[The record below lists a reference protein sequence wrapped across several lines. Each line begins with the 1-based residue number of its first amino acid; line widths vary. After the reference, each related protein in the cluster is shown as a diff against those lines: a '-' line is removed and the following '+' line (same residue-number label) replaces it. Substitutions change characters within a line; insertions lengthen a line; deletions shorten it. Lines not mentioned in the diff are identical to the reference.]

1 MVLGRLIRSLIGDPR
16 PAQRDDDT
24 RRALALLE
32 AGDLDGAESAA
43 LGALRADPGSAL
55 AHLALGRVALAR
67 GAPERARESLERAL
81 AAAPDLDAARAQLAA
96 IAVRAGRHGDAIGH
110 YRAAF
115 ERNERSPELAHALGA
130 ALIENGDFDEA
141 ASVLARALEL
151 APGLIAARENLSR
164 ALFNARRF
172 ADAAEVE
179 RGLLRVEPDAVRL
192 HLRLAHALLAEG
204 RLDEGWAEYE
214 WRLKQPGF
222 AWGVKGLPRWDGSDP
237 AGRTISVVSEQGL
250 GDAILF
256 ARFVPEL
263 ARRGARVHLLCR
275 PPLERLFRSSFGA
288 DAVHVTADAAED
300 ASGADAFIHLLSL
313 PAALRL
319 GAAAVERRA
328 RYLRV
333 EPSLGESWRQRV
345 AGSPGLKVGLA
356 WAGNAARSGDETR
369 SLAAET
375 VAPLAAAGGVSWF
388 CLQAGLAPSAPR
400 PFAMTDR
407 MASATD
413 FADTGALI
421 GALDLVIS
429 VDTSVA
435 HAAAA
440 VGTPLWLLTP
450 HNVCWRW
457 DMGGAESPWYPGV
470 RLFRASRPGVW
481 APVIDAV
488 GAALRQAASG
498 AGAG

>member
-1 MVLGRLIRSLIGDPR
+1 MVLGRFIRNLIGEPR
-16 PAQRDDDT
+16 PAQRDDDA

-32 AGDLDGAESAA
+32 AGDLDGAEAA
-43 LGALRADPGSAL
+43 ARGALRTDSGSAVG
-55 AHLALGRVALAR
+55 HLVLGRVALAR

-96 IAVRAGRHGDAIGH
+96 IAVRAGRHGEAIGH
-110 YRAAF
+110 YRAALG
-115 ERNERSPELAHALGA
+115 RNERSPELLHALGV

-151 APGLIAARENLSR
+151 APGLAAARENLSR

-179 RGLLRVEPDAVRL
+179 RGLLRDDPDAIRL
-192 HLRLAHALLAEG
+192 HLRLAHALLAQG
-204 RLDEGWAEYE
+204 RLDDGWAEYE
-214 WRLKQPGF
+214 WRLRQPGF
-222 AWGVKGLPRWDGSDP
+222 TWGVKGLPRWDGGDP
-237 AGRTISVVSEQGL
+237 AGRTIRVVSEQGL

-263 ARRGARVHLLCR
+263 VRRGARVRLLCR

-288 DAVHVTADAAED
+288 DGVHVSADAAED
-300 ASGADAFIHLLSL
+300 ASGVDAFVHLLSL

-319 GAAAVERRA
+319 GAGAVERRA

-345 AGSPGLKVGLA
+345 AGQAGLKVGLA
-356 WAGNAARSGDETR
+356 WAGNAARSGDEAR

-375 VAPLAAAGGVSWF
+375 VAPLGAAAGGVSWF
-388 CLQAGLAPSAPR
+388 GLQAGLDRSAPR
-400 PFAMTDR
+400 PFAMTDW
-407 MASATD
+407 MESASD
-413 FADTGALI
+413 FADTAALI

-457 DMGGAESPWYPGV
+457 DMGGTESPWYPGV
-470 RLFRASRPGVW
+470 RLFRASRPAAW
-481 APVIDAV
+481 APVIEAV
-488 GAALRQAASG
+488 AAELRRAASN
-498 AGAG
+498 AAA